1 MPTLRQLCDKIDFDL
16 AKAQAFLRR
25 LPDWPGNPDDELDD
39 ELGDLVILLEGDP
52 DEAEKELQKRL
63 APSAKAGKKAASK
76 KTSSTKTKTA
86 EAVET
91 ETETEPTVSPSKK
104 PRTSRKKTVQAT
116 ADAEETTTTVKE
128 AVVGETAEASEPSAE
143 PRKTTRKPPVKKPR
157 SRKSEEV
164 VEMPPESETATV
176 LVDEPPVT
184 LPEADPGPIT
194 VETGPSG
201 GEEVSTVAET
211 PEEGIAESA
220 TEQPRAEIITDD
232 TSLGEIISVIRT
244 VTMDPHAGSLAESEK
259 IREEAQKREEKRQE
273 QRREAEQKEKQVQE
287 EEARNRSTVVP
298 DPDVVR
304 RVIEQDRLRRAQKER
319 EERLRQE
326 RAAGRAAGRTPVRE
340 GTPRRPGAATPPA
353 GRGRSAAVVPPVAT
367 PDVLEVKEKER
378 EGERKKG
385 KLTKAERKKKS
396 AERARVVEE
405 NLRRE
410 AELAVREFQSGISVM
425 GGKRRR
431 KRRRDE
437 DDGSEG
443 TLQERSVIE
452 IEDVLTVEQLANVLG
467 IGVNDL
473 ILHLMDHNIL
483 ATKNQVLDLD
493 TIRKIADEYN
503 CDVELAI
510 PEEEELLREEPDPPE
525 KLRTR
530 PPVVTVMGHVDHGK
544 TSLLDRIRKTN
555 VAEQEAG
562 GITQHI
568 AAYQVTL
575 PTGGVVTF
583 LDTPGHEA
591 FTQMR
596 ARGANVTD
604 IVVLVVAANDGIMP
618 QTVEAINH
626 AKAANATIVVAIN
639 KCDLADAQPDR
650 VRQELTQY
658 GLLDEAW
665 GGNTIMRNISAKT
678 GAGVQELVE
687 LLSLQAEMLELRAN
701 PDKPARGAVLESEIT
716 TGQGPVAWV
725 LVQSGTLRVGDAFV
739 AGATWGRVRSLYND
753 RNEEVQEAGPSMPV
767 AVTGF
772 SAPPEA
778 GDQFIV
784 VAEER
789 KARIIAEK
797 REAAARLKRG
807 PAARHM
813 TLEDFHQRMQGGEH
827 RELRLVIKADVQGS
841 VDVLR
846 TSFAKMG
853 NEEVQVQVV
862 HAAVGAVNESDVLLA
877 DVSDAVIIGFHVTAN
892 PKARKLAEE
901 LGVEIRTFQIIYEAL
916 DEVKKALEG
925 LLAPEQYERITGH
938 AEIRQVFRSSAVG
951 NIAGCYVLDG
961 EITRGGLARL
971 IRDGVIIHDGRIES
985 LKRMKEDARTV
996 SAGYECGIRLERY
1009 DDIREGDIIET
1020 YVMES
1025 RQKTLN

>member
-1 MPTLRQLCDKIDFDL
+1 MHTLRTLCEKINIDLDKVQSLLGRIPVWSGDPDVELNPEL
-16 AKAQAFLRR
+16 A
-25 LPDWPGNPDDELDD
+25 
-39 ELGDLVILLEGDP
+39 DLVILFGDDP
-52 DEAEKELQKRL
+52 EEAEREVQKL
-63 APSAKAGKKAASK
+63 AGAGETKKKKTAKKKAASTKKVSSKEAQEVTMEEAAPPKKKAPARRSRKKAEEVPAETPQAIIVSGESSDETGEAVAEAPAPKK
-76 KTSSTKTKTA
+76 KTARKAAAKKAEEPDESIAAIPEPVTAESEAPLQTDRESKAAEVVEGVVPEGMEPMEKATA
-86 EAVET
+86 EAA
-91 ETETEPTVSPSKK
+91 
-104 PRTSRKKTVQAT
+104 Q
-116 ADAEETTTTVKE
+116 
-128 AVVGETAEASEPSAE
+128 EPSA
-143 PRKTTRKPPVKKPR
+143 
-157 SRKSEEV
+157 
-164 VEMPPESETATV
+164 
-176 LVDEPPVT
+176 
-184 LPEADPGPIT
+184 
-194 VETGPSG
+194 
-201 GEEVSTVAET
+201 
-211 PEEGIAESA
+211 AESA
-220 TEQPRAEIITDD
+220 EKPLAEIITDE
-232 TSLGEIISVIRT
+232 TAIGEIISVTRT
-244 VTMDPHAGSLAESEK
+244 IAMDPHAGSLAESER
-259 IREEAQKREEKRQE
+259 IREEAQRREEKRQE
-273 QRREAEQKEKQVQE
+273 QRREAEQ
-287 EEARNRSTVVP
+287 EARTQVEEKPSRPLVTP
-298 DPDVVR
+298 DPEVVR
-304 RVIEQDRLRRAQKER
+304 MVIEKERLRKAEKER

-326 RAAGRAAGRTPVRE
+326 RAAAPRLAGRA
-340 GTPRRPGAATPPA
+340 GTPRRPSGAGAATAPG
-353 GRGRSAAVVPPVAT
+353 GRGRSGAAAPPIAT
-367 PDVLEVKEKER
+367 PDLLEVKEKER

-410 AELAVREFQSGISVM
+410 AELAVREFQSGISM
-425 GGKRRR
+425 AGAKRRR

-437 DDGSEG
+437 DDGGEEAA
-443 TLQERSVIE
+443 QERSVIE

-467 IGVNDL
+467 VGVNDL

-483 ATKNQVLDLD
+483 ATKNQTLDLD

-525 KLRTR
+525 KLRPR

-575 PTGGVVTF
+575 PTGGMVTF

-665 GGNTIMRNISAKT
+665 GGDTIMRNISAKT

-687 LLSLQAEMLELRAN
+687 LLSLQADMLELKAN

-725 LVQSGTLRVGDAFV
+725 LVQSGTLRVGDTFV
-739 AGATWGRVRSLYND
+739 AGATWGRVRSMYND
-753 RNEEVQEAGPSMPV
+753 RNEEIREAGPATPV

-789 KARIIAEK
+789 KARTIAEK

-813 TLEDFHQRMQGGEH
+813 TLEDFHQRMQSGEH
-827 RELRLVIKADVQGS
+827 RELRLIIKADVQGS

-846 TSFAKMG
+846 SSFMKMG
-853 NEEVQVQVV
+853 NEEVQVQVI

-877 DVSDAVIIGFHVTAN
+877 DVSDAVIVGFHVTAN

-925 LLAPEQYERITGH
+925 LLAPEQVERITGH

-961 EITRGGLARL
+961 EVTRGGMARL
-971 IRDGVIIHDGRIES
+971 IRDGVIVFEGRIES
-985 LKRMKEDARTV
+985 LKRMKDDARTV
-996 SAGYECGIRLERY
+996 TAGYECGIRLERY

-1025 RQKTLN
+1025 KQKTLN

>member
-1 MPTLRQLCDKIDFDL
+1 MPTLKQLCSKIELDL
-16 AKAQAFLRR
+16 TKAQAFLQR
-25 LPDWPGNPDDELDD
+25 LPDWSGGPDDELDD
-39 ELGDLVILLEGDP
+39 DLGDLIIQFADNP
-52 DEAEKELQKRL
+52 DAAEKEMAQRI
-63 APSAKAGKKAASK
+63 APAAQTKPARKKTASRKKAPKEKSIEAEDSNKSASK
-76 KTSSTKTKTA
+76 KKSSR
-86 EAVET
+86 
-91 ETETEPTVSPSKK
+91 S
-104 PRTSRKKTVQAT
+104 SRKKTTEADGMSDGAVAVIEPCEEAVREEDGKAAAAKKKTSRKTGAKEPAEKQDAAAPPEAAPT
-116 ADAEETTTTVKE
+116 ADAAQIIVVEPPAFAAPEAPE
-128 AVVGETAEASEPSAE
+128 AVEPPALVSESPMPAEALETAPAGPAEETAE
-143 PRKTTRKPPVKKPR
+143 
-157 SRKSEEV
+157 
-164 VEMPPESETATV
+164 
-176 LVDEPPVT
+176 
-184 LPEADPGPIT
+184 
-194 VETGPSG
+194 
-201 GEEVSTVAET
+201 
-211 PEEGIAESA
+211 
-220 TEQPRAEIITDD
+220 QPMAEIIRDD
-232 TSLGEIISVIRT
+232 TDLGEIISVNRT

-259 IREEAQKREEKRQE
+259 IRDEAQRREEKRQK
-273 QRREAEQKEKQVQE
+273 QRREAEQQEKQAQA
-287 EEARNRSTVVP
+287 EAAEFRPTVVP
-298 DPDVVR
+298 DPEVVR
-304 RVIEQDRLRRAQKER
+304 RVIELDRLRRAQKGR

-326 RAAGRAAGRTPVRE
+326 RAAGRAQTRE
-340 GTPRRPGAATPPA
+340 GAPRRPVGVAPAPARPRPGA
-353 GRGRSAAVVPPVAT
+353 GGMLKVAT
-367 PDVLEVKEKER
+367 PDILEAGEKAR

-385 KLTKAERKKKS
+385 KLSKAERKKKS

-410 AELAVREFQSGISVM
+410 AELAVREFQSGISVV

-437 DDGSEG
+437 DESGDEAV
-443 TLQERSVIE
+443 QERSVIE
-452 IEDVLTVEQLANVLG
+452 IEDALTVEQLANVLE
-467 IGVNDL
+467 ISVNDL
-473 ILHLMDHNIL
+473 ILHLMDYNIL
-483 ATKNQVLDLD
+483 ATKNQTLDLD

-525 KLRTR
+525 KLRVR

-555 VAEQEAG
+555 VAEREAG

-665 GGNTIMRNISAKT
+665 GGDTIIRNISAKT
-678 GAGVQELVE
+678 GAGVQELIE
-687 LLSLQAEMLELRAN
+687 LLSLQADMLDLRAN
-701 PDKPARGAVLESEIT
+701 PDKPAQGAVLESEIT

-725 LVQSGTLRVGDAFV
+725 LVQSGTLRIGDAFL
-739 AGATWGRVRSLYND
+739 AGATWGRVRSMYNS
-753 RNEEVQEAGPSMPV
+753 RNEEIREAGPSTPV

-778 GDQFIV
+778 GDPFIV

-813 TLEDFHQRMQGGEH
+813 TLEDFHQRVQGGER
-827 RELRLVIKADVQGS
+827 RELRLIIKADVQGS

-853 NEEVQVQVV
+853 NEEVQVLVI
-862 HAAVGAVNESDVLLA
+862 HSAVGAVNESDVLLA

-938 AEIRQVFRSSAVG
+938 AEIRQVFRSS
-951 NIAGCYVLDG
+951 
-961 EITRGGLARL
+961 TAR
-971 IRDGVIIHDGRIES
+971 
-985 LKRMKEDARTV
+985 
-996 SAGYECGIRLERY
+996 
-1009 DDIREGDIIET
+1009 
-1020 YVMES
+1020 
-1025 RQKTLN
+1025 